1 MNKKTTNEET
11 FGIWKKNALAKIEAF
26 HSYTDEDEL
35 RKGMIEIMSLVQDI
49 LDKRNEINSLLDK
62 ALKRESVL
70 IEKYKEQTD
79 ATKSKSNPYDY
90 GMLGDDIGMP

>member
-1 MNKKTTNEET
+1 MNKKTNEET
-11 FGIWKKNALAKIEAF
+11 FGIWKKNSVEKIEAF

-62 ALKRESVL
+62 ALKRESSL

-79 ATKSKSNPYDY
+79 AMKSKSNPYDTDL
-90 GMLGDDIGMP
+90 LGDDIGMP

>member
-1 MNKKTTNEET
+1 MTEKTNEET

-49 LDKRNEINSLLDK
+49 LEKRNEINSILDK

-79 ATKSKSNPYDY
+79 AMKSKSNPFDSDL
-90 GMLGDDIGMP
+90 LGDDIGMP

>member
-1 MNKKTTNEET
+1 MSKKANEES
-11 FGIWKKNALAKIEAF
+11 FGIWKKNAVAKIEAF
-26 HSYTDEDEL
+26 HSYTDEDKL

-79 ATKSKSNPYDY
+79 SMKSKTNPYDSEL
-90 GMLGDDIGMP
+90 LGDDIGMP